1 MKARTLTAEQ
11 IGFALGD
18 LSQSLK
24 ALERITIM
32 LQSGLIG
39 DERDVDALH
48 WVTQHTLQRASL
60 IAESVALGCGAS
72 TSLMPCGA
80 DVWEHFMPPL
90 FFPDAADVEHREGA
104 IG

>member
-1 MKARTLTAEQ
+1 MKARMLTAEQ

-24 ALERITIM
+24 ALERITIV
-32 LQSGLIG
+32 LQAGLLQ

-48 WVTQHTLQRASL
+48 WVTQHTLQRACL
-60 IAESVALGCGAS
+60 VAESVALGCGAS

-80 DVWEHFMPPL
+80 DVWENLMPPL
-90 FFPDAADVEHREGA
+90 FFPDLPDAEHREGS
-104 IG
+104 IR